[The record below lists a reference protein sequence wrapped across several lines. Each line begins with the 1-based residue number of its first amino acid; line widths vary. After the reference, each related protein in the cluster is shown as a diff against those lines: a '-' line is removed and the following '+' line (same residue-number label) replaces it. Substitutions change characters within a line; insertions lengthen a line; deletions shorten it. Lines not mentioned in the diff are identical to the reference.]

1 MSFAAIGKILA
12 RMKPV
17 VTTRQNLNRRHDTNF
32 GTRFRRFSRKIRSR
46 IVHREHIK
54 IAASAEHKQKRIGVP
69 IFFVKTTDLVF
80 FKFFFKFF
88 AKFFASFQIYL
99 FDLLEERTKLVIT
112 NLIKRDDVLFLV
124 HERLRFSA
132 HELTDGTV
140 GNL

>member
-1 MSFAAIGKILA
+1 MSKILA

-17 VTTRQNLNRRHDTNF
+17 VTTRQNLNRRHDTNT
-32 GTRFRRFSRKIRSR
+32 TRLLGCIREIRSR
-46 IVHREHIK
+46 DVHRDHIK
-54 IAASAEHKQKRIGVP
+54 IVTSAENKQKRIGVP
-69 IFFVKTTDLVF
+69 IFFVKATDF
-80 FKFFFKFF
+80 FSYFLIRRKRLRKFGTE
-88 AKFFASFQIYL
+88 AIASFQIHL

-140 GNL
+140 GIR